1 MNRQTLF
8 IIGLTLVGF
17 ALRLYKADIPDK
29 PIGDEVYYV
38 PEARNALGINE
49 EGVPRLSRVGHP
61 PLAIILIS
69 LGIRFLGDNPLGW
82 RVSSVIAG
90 SLAIPVFYLL
100 ARRLFWGRKEY
111 AYAAP
116 LASFLFAFE
125 TLGFY
130 FSRVARIDIFM
141 LVFLLVGAYFLL
153 DGKRERR
160 LLSTPFFA
168 LAFLSKEAALII
180 ILPLLV
186 YAALRESKKDRTKR
200 DKQQVARFDWRL
212 FLQLS
217 LITAAVVAA
226 VWYFIEWVL
235 LTPTRANL
243 VERVFA
249 MLSRL
254 SISNP
259 SATGRSE
266 IWQWFFN
273 YPVTKAVA
281 IYPGAQIEF
290 SRVVTGPLVTP
301 GLRYAYIIQVSW
313 TVLFFTLPVMGYMLL
328 LAKSDELAQ
337 FTVFYWLG
345 GIIGWVVVNVVFR
358 GLIYLY
364 YILTILPPVIL
375 AISYYIGRK
384 LYLEQNTKQIR
395 WTALT
400 LLYCILHLVNF
411 FLLYPVPIP

>member
-17 ALRLYKADIPDK
+17 ALRLYKADIPDRL
-29 PIGDEVYYV
+29 IGDELYYV

-49 EGVPRLSRVGHP
+49 EGVPRLYRVGHP

-69 LGIRFLGDNPLGW
+69 LGIRLLGDNPLGW
-82 RVSSVIAG
+82 RVSSIVAG
-90 SLAIPVFYLL
+90 GLSIPVFYLL
-100 ARRLFWGRKEY
+100 ARRVFWGRKEY
-111 AYAAP
+111 DYAVP

-141 LVFLLVGAYFLL
+141 LVFLLAGAYFLL
-153 DGKRERR
+153 DERRERK
-160 LLSTPFFA
+160 LLSTLFFA

-186 YAALRESKKDRTKR
+186 YAAFGESKKDRKKR
-200 DKQQVARFDWRL
+200 DKQQAARFDWRL

-217 LITAAVVAA
+217 LITAAIVAA

-235 LTPTRANL
+235 LTPTKANL
-243 VERVFA
+243 VERVFS

-259 SATGRSE
+259 SAIGRSE

-281 IYPGAQIEF
+281 AYPGVQIDF
-290 SRVVTGPLVTP
+290 ARLVTGPLVTP
-301 GLRYAYIIQVSW
+301 GLRYAYFIQVSW
-313 TVLFFTLPVMGYMLL
+313 TVLLFTLPVMGYMLWRARSDK
-328 LAKSDELAQ
+328 LARFL
-337 FTVFYWLG
+337 VVYWLG
-345 GIIGWVVVNVVFR
+345 GLLGWVVVNVVFR
-358 GLIYLY
+358 GLIYLF
-364 YILTILPPVIL
+364 YILTLLPPVML
-375 AISYYIGRK
+375 AISYYIGGR
-384 LYLEQNTKQIR
+384 LYLEQKTRQVK

-400 LLYCILHLVNF
+400 LLYGLLHLVNF